1 MDGYILV
8 PHEKYLTSCS
18 RNLGTLDLNLECP
31 TSYPFPKAQPKQT
44 LFTSRNK
51 HYSPAATNVTQSF
64 TGLEQPPRCGDLSQL
79 PRFQKHSS
87 PFVSIPS
94 GLIEPHRPKLTI
106 HRHLHIQLHLRHQP
120 RTIVRPLLPL
130 TLPLIGHNRPNL
142 SSISPIHPLV
152 VIASQLP
159 QPELSKRR
167 SFVARGLGMPYAEGN
182 TRSRAGGYVY
192 TFNGVFGCGTPY
204 LQANRSKPAE
214 LT

>member
-18 RNLGTLDLNLECP
+18 RNLGTLDLNLM
-31 TSYPFPKAQPKQT
+31 SNILPFSQ
-44 LFTSRNK
+44 
-51 HYSPAATNVTQSF
+51 SPAETNIIHQPRPMSPRASPVWNNPQDAGISPSCPDSRSIAALLPQIYNSALDNILTQ
-64 TGLEQPPRCGDLSQL
+64 Q
-79 PRFQKHSS
+79 
-87 PFVSIPS
+87 FVSIPS

-152 VIASQLP
+152 VIASQLS

-167 SFVARGLGMPYAEGN
+167 SDTN
-182 TRSRAGGYVY
+182 
-192 TFNGVFGCGTPY
+192 
-204 LQANRSKPAE
+204 
-214 LT
+214 